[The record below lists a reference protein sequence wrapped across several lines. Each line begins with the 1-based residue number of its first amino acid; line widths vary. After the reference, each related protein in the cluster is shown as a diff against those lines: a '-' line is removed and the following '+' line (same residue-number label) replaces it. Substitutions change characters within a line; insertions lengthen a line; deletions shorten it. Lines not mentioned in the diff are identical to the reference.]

1 MTRAALILAGG
12 AGTRLQPLSSE
23 ENPKQFLPLF
33 DGRSLIQLT
42 YARVAQI
49 VDPANIFVSTNDR
62 YRDKTLEHL
71 PALPPDN
78 VITEPSRRNTAPALA
93 LACFTIAA
101 KLGEET
107 AIACLASDH
116 YIGDEPAFL
125 GVLERAYEFAETNE
139 YLMTISITPA
149 EPNTEYGYLELGA
162 ALEPGVL
169 RVVRFVEKPDRERA
183 EEFVRLGYFTWNAG
197 MFVWR
202 NSVFRHELAAHAPD
216 IALVTRDA
224 YGEARAISI
233 DYALMEKAAHVATV
247 RGEFGWSDVGSFEAL
262 EKVGVKGALKCGN
275 RLQPVPERAEARSH
289 VRHDS
294 KIRAAFSHRIFFSAS
309 SPRFSARKSATFFFG
324 ETTPGDGQSVPHS
337 ALSATSAR
345 RGK

>member
-12 AGTRLQPLSSE
+12 AGTRLHPLSSE

-42 YARVAQI
+42 YARVARI
-49 VDPANIFVSTNDR
+49 VDPANIFVSTNER
-62 YRDKTLEHL
+62 YAAKVLEHL
-71 PALPPDN
+71 SALPPAN
-78 VITEPSRRNTAPALA
+78 VIAEPARRNTAPALA

-101 KLGEET
+101 QLGEET
-107 AIACLASDH
+107 SIACLASDS
-116 YIGDEPAFL
+116 YIGDEPEFL
-125 GVLERAYEFAETNE
+125 RVLDRAYQFAEQND
-139 YLMTISITPA
+139 YLMTVSITPT
-149 EPNTEYGYLELGA
+149 EPTTEYGYLELGA

-202 NSVFRHELAAHAPD
+202 NSVFRRELAAHAPD

-262 EKVGVKGALKCGN
+262 ERVGVK
-275 RLQPVPERAEARSH
+275 
-289 VRHDS
+289 VR
-294 KIRAAFSHRIFFSAS
+294 
-309 SPRFSARKSATFFFG
+309 
-324 ETTPGDGQSVPHS
+324 
-337 ALSATSAR
+337 
-345 RGK
+345 